1 MVIVK
6 NGDCGKWRWWKMKI
20 VETENY
26 GNCGKWKLWKKEI
39 VENENC
45 GMC

>member
-1 MVIVK
+1 
-6 NGDCGKWRWWKMKI
+6 MKI
-20 VETENY
+20 VENENY